1 MNGKLVVFEGID
13 GCGKTTMVNE
23 LEKSLTALG
32 HKVAVVAN
40 IVEGSTTGTAIRK
53 MLTNPD
59 DCISSMRMVLLYTSE
74 LHFACLKK
82 NGIKDLLKKGYIVLC
97 SRYYYSTY
105 AYGGSSYEV
114 EQVVDAAIKE
124 LPKPDKVVFLDVSV
138 DTAVKRLTG
147 KEKDFYETAA
157 KLNKVRDKY
166 MSMIARKQ
174 INDIIMINNEN
185 YLEVNVKLLTK
196 TIVKL

>member
-1 MNGKLVVFEGID
+1 M
-13 GCGKTTMVNE
+13 
-23 LEKSLTALG
+23 
-32 HKVAVVAN
+32 
-40 IVEGSTTGTAIRK
+40 
-53 MLTNPD
+53 
-59 DCISSMRMVLLYTSE
+59 
-74 LHFACLKK
+74 
-82 NGIKDLLKKGYIVLC
+82 
-97 SRYYYSTY
+97 
-105 AYGGSSYEV
+105 
-114 EQVVDAAIKE
+114 
-124 LPKPDKVVFLDVSV
+124 VFLDVSV